1 MNNRYN
7 FIVKAQGHLSFIS
20 KSRLLFFI
28 LSVIGLCSVIAGP
41 LLVRA
46 DALRAADAIVVIGGD
61 HKPDRVRRAVELY
74 RQGYAPVVIISA
86 GTQVAEGDE
95 FLPEAE
101 VMRRQAIALEMP
113 ESALLIEDQS
123 QSTFQNAYYTAELL
137 QARGYDSILLVTSTY
152 HSRRAGHIFEEV
164 FGSTLS
170 ISVQPS
176 SADPCALC
184 WWFHAD
190 QARVVLYEYYNW
202 VRYWLGIRL
211 PKEMPPAVPGFLL
224 PRE

>member
-1 MNNRYN
+1 MIARPR
-7 FIVKAQGHLSFIS
+7 
-20 KSRLLFFI
+20 RLLI
-28 LSVIGLCSVIAGP
+28 ALGIVGLCGVIAGP
-41 LLVRA
+41 LLVRV
-46 DALRAADAIVVIGGD
+46 DALHQADVIVVIGGD

-95 FLPEAE
+95 LLPEAE
-101 VMRRQAIALEMP
+101 VMRRQALALGMP

-137 QARGYDSILLVTSTY
+137 RARGYHAILLVTSTY
-152 HSRRAGHIFEEV
+152 HSRRAGYIFEEV
-164 FGSTLS
+164 FGSTVS

-176 SADPCALC
+176 SADPCVIC

-202 VRYWLGIRL
+202 GRYWLGIRL
-211 PKEMPPAVPGFLL
+211 PKEMPPTADVK
-224 PRE
+224 E

>member
-1 MNNRYN
+1 MKNRCS
-7 FIVKAQGHLSFIS
+7 FIAKAQGHLSLIS
-20 KSRLLFFI
+20 RSRLLLLA
-28 LSVIGLCSVIAGP
+28 LSAIGLCGVIAGP

-46 DALRAADAIVVIGGD
+46 DAPCQADAIVVIGGD

-74 RQGYAPVVIISA
+74 QQGYAPVVIISA
-86 GTQVAEGDE
+86 GTQVAEGE
-95 FLPEAE
+95 EILPEAE
-101 VMRRQAIALEMP
+101 VMRRQAVAMGMP

-137 QARGYDSILLVTSTY
+137 RARGYDSILLVTSTY
-152 HSRRAGHIFEEV
+152 HSRRAGHIFGEV
-164 FGSTLS
+164 FEATVS

-176 SADPCALC
+176 PADPCAIC

-202 VRYWLGIRL
+202 GRYWLGIRL
-211 PKEMPPAVPGFLL
+211 PKEMPPTDTL
-224 PRE
+224 PPF